1 MVAMMNSHFL
11 KKISWKNDLQDLAKH
26 KVLWQHMK
34 LASPHTRF
42 CNEFGTP
49 QDIMRQPSK
58 KLLLNANV
66 FGGGL
71 LK

>member
-1 MVAMMNSHFL
+1 MFAMMTFHFL
-11 KKISWKNDLQDLAKH
+11 DFSWKSEFQYLAKH
-26 KVLWQHMK
+26 KVLWHHMK
-34 LASPHTRF
+34 LSSPNTRF

-58 KLLLNANV
+58 MLLLNANV

-71 LK
+71 SK